1 MEKCWEDSIEKKNLN
16 GREGGNI
23 FINESLCPL
32 NRKLRGCCNALK
44 KKTKSLSSD
53 QKME

>member
-53 QKME
+53 